1 MARLKQNPAA
11 VLQQKCAL
19 VLAAIKGRASASSS
33 SLSQS
38 YGLPVEDVRRILRSN
53 GVQDDG

>member
-1 MARLKQNPAA
+1 MIRETPANLL
-11 VLQQKCAL
+11 VKRQKL
-19 VLAAIKGRASASSS
+19 VREVTAGRASASSS
-33 SLSQS
+33 SLSRS